1 MTVIS
6 ISNIKGGVAKTTTA
20 ATLAA
25 GLNNK
30 GYSVLMIDSDPQM
43 NLTMCFRS
51 EPEEG
56 TPSLYGLYEHNG
68 EKDLYDICQTLKIG
82 LDLIP
87 GDFDLCSADLEFFRK
102 PGSLK
107 ILRKFLKSINEHYDY
122 VIIDTPPNLGF
133 LSLNA
138 FMASDYI
145 VTPMAT
151 DSFSLRAIR
160 LLKST
165 LSEIES
171 EAERK
176 IPVLG
181 VLLTRYQKDT
191 IISKE
196 LEAHVVLAASLLDT
210 TLFNSRIRQA
220 TVVQQSQIAKMDL
233 FQYDPKAKVTHDYQN
248 FVDEFLERIK
258 QHGC

>member
-1 MTVIS
+1 MKIVS

-25 GLNNK
+25 GLNK
-30 GYSVLMIDSDPQM
+30 HGYKVLMIDSDPQM
-43 NLTMCFRS
+43 NLTTCFIN

-56 TPSLYGLYEHNG
+56 TPSLYTVYEKGAHIS
-68 EKDLYDICQTLKIG
+68 DIKENIKPG
-82 LDLIP
+82 LDLVV
-87 GDFDLCSADLEFFRK
+87 GDFELCSADMEFFKK

-107 ILRKFLKSINEHYDY
+107 SLSKAIKPEKGNYDY

-138 FMASDYI
+138 FMISDCI
-145 VTPMAT
+145 ITPMAS

-160 LLKST
+160 LLKRT
-165 LSEIES
+165 LDEV
-171 EAERK
+171 AEDASRN

-181 VLLTRYQKDT
+181 ILLTRYQERT
-191 IISKE
+191 IVAKL
-196 LEAHVVLAASLLDT
+196 LEDNINAAAKLLDT

-220 TVVQQSQIAKMDL
+220 TVVQESQIAKMDL
-233 FQYDPKAKVTHDYQN
+233 FKYAPKAPVTQDYEK
-248 FVDEFLERIK
+248 FVEEFLERI
-258 QHGC
+258 Q